1 MHTHVHSGALF
12 GIDALLVD
20 VEVDILAGLP
30 QMTTAVDTSVLIA
43 IAKGET
49 GARAWTDLLASARG
63 DGEVVVCDVVAAE
76 FFALL
81 LDEAAFQR
89 SLGGLGVA
97 FSPTS
102 LESARLA
109 GRIFRT
115 YRSEGG
121 PREHLVPDFLVGA
134 HAQRQADR
142 IAAIDR
148 GYLRR
153 YFPRLRILKP
163 A

>member
-1 MHTHVHSGALF
+1 M
-12 GIDALLVD
+12 
-20 VEVDILAGLP
+20 
-30 QMTTAVDTSVLIA
+30 LIA
-43 IAKGET
+43 IAKGEAAAT
-49 GARAWTDLLASARG
+49 AWTDVLATARAE
-63 DGEVVVCDVVAAE
+63 GEVIVCDVVAAE
-76 FFALL
+76 LFALL
-81 LDEAAFQR
+81 LDEAVFHR
-89 SLGGLGVA
+89 SLGGLGIS

-121 PREHLVPDFLVGA
+121 PREHLVPDFLIGA

-148 GYLRR
+148 GFLRR

-163 A
+163 S